1 MSVGLAPAER
11 VKGFHYHFK
20 PFLALA
26 TDYQPIAC
34 DFYDVLEAAATRH
47 QQVYLQY
54 FNDLRELCQ
63 GPATIRTFVT
73 RDHAEYAQLASGE
86 EVRLDRIIRLDDT
99 PAPAFASYP
108 DYRCGC

>member
-1 MSVGLAPAER
+1 MP
-11 VKGFHYHFK
+11 
-20 PFLALA
+20 

-34 DFYDVLEAAATRH
+34 GFYDVLEAAATRK
-47 QQVYLQY
+47 QPVYLQY
-54 FNDLRELCQ
+54 FNDLRQLCQ
-63 GPATIRTFVT
+63 ESVAIQTFVT

-99 PAPAFASYP
+99 PAPAFADYP